1 MAVEE
6 IRIKMTLELYCII
19 KFDGKIEKKEN
30 YVEFMADLDAL
41 RIRKGDFLIGV
52 NAKDQSR
59 STDVRQFEQ
68 EKLDELLSNAMRG
81 KYLILR
87 IVKRDHED
95 YEKILHVQRESNINF
110 FIFLNQ
116 RANDCNLSSFH
127 LLNLRS

>member
-1 MAVEE
+1 ME
-6 IRIKMTLELYCII
+6 
-19 KFDGKIEKKEN
+19 
-30 YVEFMADLDAL
+30 DLDAL

-59 STDVRQFEQ
+59 ATDVRKFEQ

-95 YEKILHVQRESNINF
+95 YEKFLQIQRVSHVIFLLRDVVRGNRFFSFFGNF
-110 FIFLNQ
+110 FPFISITQVFL
-116 RANDCNLSSFH
+116 
-127 LLNLRS
+127 